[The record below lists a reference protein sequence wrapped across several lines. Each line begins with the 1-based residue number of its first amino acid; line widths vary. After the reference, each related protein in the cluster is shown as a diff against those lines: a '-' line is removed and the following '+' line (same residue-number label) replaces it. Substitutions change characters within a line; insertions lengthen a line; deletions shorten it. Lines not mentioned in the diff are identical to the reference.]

1 MTTYRDDDARPVV
14 LNGETVDMPPAVP
27 VDPLD
32 GPPRSWWSAAR
43 AARRRPVI
51 PLWLR
56 SRRELA
62 DRLRW
67 LVAYLGHT
75 AAYHL
80 VRVPLY
86 AGKLAVRAPRGTWR
100 VLGHLTRWVSDA
112 EARPLRTAAIARTDD
127 AQYLKLEAD
136 RRDKVRHRLT
146 AAVLASVGV
155 GVLATLT
162 VVTAPPAVRLIVITI
177 AAWVLGWLGQAADN
191 PVIGHAVV
199 TAKATKLTSDVVV
212 RALAALGISQISQ
225 AVAKGPGITSPAP
238 IHRDGP
244 GWRAEIDLPYGV
256 TVTDIV
262 ERRER
267 LASGLRRPLG
277 CVWPEP
283 VADEHAGRLVLWV
296 GDEDISKTRAPRW
309 PLAKSGQADIFRPL
323 PFGTDQRGRAVGIE
337 LMFANMLIGAMP
349 RMGKTFALRVLVLA
363 AALDRSVEL
372 RLFELKGTGDLSM
385 AERVAHH
392 YGSGAD
398 DATLEAALRSL
409 ADLYD
414 ELEKRS
420 KTIAQLPR
428 EVCPENKVTPELGR
442 NRKLGLHPIFAA
454 IDECQELF
462 THPEY
467 GKEADRL
474 ATAIIKR
481 GPAMGIT
488 LVLAT
493 QRPDGK
499 SLPTGVSANA
509 GIRFCL
515 RVMGQLENDMVLG
528 TSAYRNGLRAT
539 TLTQRDKGIG
549 YLVGAADEP
558 QVVRSYYIDAPAAEQ
573 IVTRAH
579 ALRRGAGT
587 ITGYAAGE
595 RTDHSAR
602 QYSVL
607 HDVAAVLRPDETKV
621 WSEVIVERLA
631 ALRPEV
637 YGAWAAQ
644 DARAKAN
651 QLASAL
657 KPYGVETIQVYGKT
671 DDGRPANRRGVSWE
685 AVITAAKR
693 HGGESS

>member
-1 MTTYRDDDARPVV
+1 MTSGDNDGRPV
-14 LNGETVDMPPAVP
+14 LNGESVDIPPARS
-27 VDPLD
+27 VDAPD
-32 GPPRSWWSAAR
+32 GSPPSWWSSAR
-43 AARRRPVI
+43 SARRRPVI
-51 PLWLR
+51 PPWLR
-56 SRRELA
+56 SRRELTN
-62 DRLRW
+62 RLRW
-67 LVAYLGHT
+67 LAAYLGHT

-86 AGKLAVRAPRGTWR
+86 AAKLIVRAPRGVWR
-100 VLGHLTRWVSDA
+100 VIGLLARWVSDA
-112 EARPLRTAAIARTDD
+112 EARPLRTAAIGRVDD

-146 AAVLASVGV
+146 VAVLGSVGV
-155 GVLATLT
+155 GVIATLA
-162 VVTAPPAVRLIVITI
+162 VVAAPPAVRVIVI
-177 AAWVLGWLGQAADN
+177 ASALGVLGWLGQATDN
-191 PVIGHAVV
+191 PVIGRAVV

-225 AVAKGPGITSPAP
+225 AVAKGPGITFPAP

-296 GDEDISKTRAPRW
+296 GDEDISKSRAPRW
-309 PLAKSGQADIFRPL
+309 PLSKSGQADVFRPL
-323 PFGTDQRGRAVGIE
+323 PFGTDQRGRPVGIE
-337 LMFANMLIGAMP
+337 LMFANMIIGAMP

-363 AALDRSVEL
+363 AALDSSVEL
-372 RLFELKGTGDLSM
+372 RLFELKGTGDLGM
-385 AERVAHH
+385 AEKVAHH

-414 ELEKRS
+414 ELDKRS
-420 KTIAQLPR
+420 KTIARLPR
-428 EVCPENKVTPELGR
+428 DVCPENKVTPELAR
-442 NRKLGLHPIFAA
+442 NRKLRLPPIFAA

-462 THPEY
+462 SHPEF

-481 GPAMGIT
+481 GPAMGIM

-515 RVMGQLENDMVLG
+515 RVMGQIENDMVLG

-539 TLTQRDKGIG
+539 TFAQRDKGIG
-549 YLVGAADEP
+549 YLVGAADDP
-558 QVVRSYYIDAPAAEQ
+558 QVVRSYYIDGPTAEHI
-573 IVTRAH
+573 IVRAY
-579 ALRRGAGT
+579 AIRKEAGA
-587 ITGYAAGE
+587 ITGYAAGD
-595 RTDHSAR
+595 RSDDSGR
-602 QYSVL
+602 YSVL
-607 HDVAAVLRPDETKV
+607 DDVMAVLGADESKV
-621 WSEVIVERLA
+621 WSEVVVDRLA
-631 ALRPEV
+631 ELRPTI

-651 QLASAL
+651 QLAAAL
-657 KPYGVETIQVYGKT
+657 KPYGVETIQIHGKT
-671 DDGRPANRRGVSWE
+671 DTGKVANRRGIGRDSVLE
-685 AVITAAKR
+685 ATTHI
-693 HGGESS
+693 GGAS